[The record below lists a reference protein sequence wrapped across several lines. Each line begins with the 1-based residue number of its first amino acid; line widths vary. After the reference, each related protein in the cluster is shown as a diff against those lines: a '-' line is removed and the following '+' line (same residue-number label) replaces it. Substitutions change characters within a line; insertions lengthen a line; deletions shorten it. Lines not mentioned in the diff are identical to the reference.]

1 MDDMKLNYIRDI
13 IENMSR
19 QNHLDVLKILVK
31 YDDVVINSNRSGI
44 RVNLSGLKQNVIE
57 ELVNYIK
64 YIQAQENTLNIDEKQ
79 KETYKN
85 VYFNNKHNKDIA

>member
-1 MDDMKLNYIRDI
+1 MDDMNLNYIRDI
-13 IENMSR
+13 IENMPR

-31 YDDVVINSNRSGI
+31 YEDVVINSNRSGI

-57 ELVNYIK
+57 DLVNYIK

-85 VYFNNKHNKDIA
+85 VYFNNKI

>member
-1 MDDMKLNYIRDI
+1 MDNVKLNYIRDVI
-13 IENMSR
+13 GNMSR

-44 RVNLSGLKQNVIE
+44 RVNLSELKQNVIE
-57 ELVNYIK
+57 ELSNYIK
-64 YIQAQENTLNIDEKQ
+64 YIQAQENALNVDEKQ

-85 VYFNNKHNKDIA
+85 VYFNNKT

>member
-1 MDDMKLNYIRDI
+1 MDDMNLNYIRDI
-13 IENMSR
+13 IENMPR

-31 YDDVVINSNRSGI
+31 YEDVVINSNRSGI

-79 KETYKN
+79 KETYKS
-85 VYFNNKHNKDIA
+85 VYFNNKI